1 MRAARKWQGPAAIGS
16 TVALLAGAAALAPG
30 ASIAATTHNC
40 GTKSFTIE
48 RKAES
53 GLPASKFKVTVNQ
66 ITTHGVSCHA
76 AESFLKK
83 LYASSTGVP
92 EKYKCA
98 SGHFKVPPGKVPE
111 VCTRSGKKIQF
122 AGQGG

>member
-16 TVALLAGAAALAPG
+16 ALALLAGAAALAPG
-30 ASIAATTHNC
+30 ASIAASTHSC
-40 GTKSFTIE
+40 GTKHITIE
-48 RKAES
+48 HKAENGS
-53 GLPASKFKVTVNQ
+53 PASKFTVTVNDL
-66 ITTHGVSCHA
+66 TAHGVSCQTA
-76 AESFLKK
+76 VSFVKK
-83 LYASSTGVP
+83 LYTSSTGVP

-98 SGHFKVPPGKVPE
+98 IGHFKVPPGKVPE